1 MKFSERRALVAA
13 MRSDTAHEHFVQ
25 FYEDDAVLL
34 ASVSA
39 FIGGSIAA
47 GGGGFVVATE
57 AHRLALED
65 LLAVQGIDLE
75 SARRDGRYAAFDAEQ
90 CLDALLVERWP
101 DRQRFLAQWEPLIAD
116 AAKRFSNVAI
126 FAEMVALLWR
136 DGSTARPFTWSAS
149 GTN

>member
-57 AHRLALED
+57 AHLASVARASALGRD
-65 LLAVQGIDLE
+65 LGGVGIVPTVDDVRHAAGELM
-75 SARRDGRYAAFDAEQ
+75 RRAPQ
-90 CLDALLVERWP
+90 C
-101 DRQRFLAQWEPLIAD
+101 
-116 AAKRFSNVAI
+116 
-126 FAEMVALLWR
+126 
-136 DGSTARPFTWSAS
+136 
-149 GTN
+149 